1 MRIKIGLF
9 NNLIFT
15 TMKNVCSTTDIFH
28 SSIFLN
34 KNKRQPNPNG
44 CLFKEKVFF
53 TMGVAKNL

>member
-1 MRIKIGLF
+1 
-9 NNLIFT
+9 
-15 TMKNVCSTTDIFH
+15 MKNVCSTTDIFH